1 VGLLIATG
9 ALSGSPIR
17 HKGLSG
23 NLSRELDHAMRPIGL
38 SAVMRCKN
46 EEEYVV
52 ASILSIYRIFDEI
65 VVVLNNSTDQTRK
78 LIEDLL
84 YNHPK
89 IRLLEYANE
98 CSPIGPDYCERVLAK
113 PEASLAKYYN
123 WCLDQTSF
131 SHVCKWDGDMIAT
144 PVFEQVRALIKSSD
158 VVMFDGYDVL
168 GKDTT
173 DFEARIFKY
182 DPARARYVDWDLYE
196 VLEHDY
202 AKISIVREQC
212 YLHMKL
218 VKKDWINKE
227 WSNPNLQA
235 TRSVPETG
243 AHRASRSSLLA
254 ARIRRIAQGL
264 WRQSVGRT
272 FAR

>member
-1 VGLLIATG
+1 
-9 ALSGSPIR
+9 
-17 HKGLSG
+17 
-23 NLSRELDHAMRPIGL
+23 MRPIGL

-46 EEEYVV
+46 EEEYIV

-65 VVVLNNSTDQTRK
+65 VVVLNNSTDRTRK

-84 YNHPK
+84 FDHPK

-98 CSPIGPDYCERVLAK
+98 CSSIGPGYYERVLAK

-144 PVFEQVRALIKSSD
+144 PVFEQVRALIESSD

-196 VLEHDY
+196 VLEHNY
-202 AKISIVREQC
+202 AKISHVREKC

-218 VKKDWINKE
+218 VKKEWIHKD
-227 WSNPNLQA
+227 WSNPNLLA
-235 TRSVPETG
+235 ARSVPHTG
-243 AHRASRSSLLA
+243 AHVESRSSLLA
-254 ARIRRIAQGL
+254 TRIRRIAQGL
-264 WRQSVGRT
+264 WRQSARRT

>member
-1 VGLLIATG
+1 
-9 ALSGSPIR
+9 
-17 HKGLSG
+17 
-23 NLSRELDHAMRPIGL
+23 
-38 SAVMRCKN
+38 MRCKN

-65 VVVLNNSTDQTRK
+65 VVVLNNSTDRTRK
-78 LIEDLL
+78 LIKDLSPD
-84 YNHPK
+84 YPK
-89 IRLLEYANE
+89 VRLLEYANE
-98 CSPIGPDYCERVLAK
+98 CSPVGPGYYESVLAK

-123 WCLDQTSF
+123 WCLEQTSF

-144 PVFEQVRALIKSSD
+144 PVLEQVRTLIRSSD

-168 GKDTT
+168 GKETT
-173 DFEARIFKY
+173 DYEARIFKF

-202 AKISIVREQC
+202 AKVSCVREKC

-218 VKKDWINKE
+218 VKKEWIHKDW
-227 WSNPNLQA
+227 SSPNLLA
-235 TRSVPETG
+235 TRSVPHTG
-243 AHRASRSSLLA
+243 ARATRKSLLT
-254 ARIRRIAQGL
+254 ARIRRMAKGL
-264 WRQSVGRT
+264 WRQSGGRT

>member
-1 VGLLIATG
+1 
-9 ALSGSPIR
+9 
-17 HKGLSG
+17 
-23 NLSRELDHAMRPIGL
+23 MRPIEL

-65 VVVLNNSTDQTRK
+65 VVILNNSTDRTRK

-84 YNHPK
+84 SDHPK

-98 CSPIGPDYCERVLAK
+98 CSPIGPGYHERILAN

-123 WCLDQTSF
+123 WCLEQTSF

-196 VLEHDY
+196 VLEHNY
-202 AKISIVREQC
+202 AKKSHVREKC

-218 VKKDWINKE
+218 VKKEWIHKD
-227 WSNPNLQA
+227 WSNPNLLA
-235 TRSVPETG
+235 TRSVPHTG
-243 AHRASRSSLLA
+243 AHIASRSSLLT
-254 ARIRRIAQGL
+254 ARMRRIAQAL
-264 WRQSVGRT
+264 WRQSAGRT